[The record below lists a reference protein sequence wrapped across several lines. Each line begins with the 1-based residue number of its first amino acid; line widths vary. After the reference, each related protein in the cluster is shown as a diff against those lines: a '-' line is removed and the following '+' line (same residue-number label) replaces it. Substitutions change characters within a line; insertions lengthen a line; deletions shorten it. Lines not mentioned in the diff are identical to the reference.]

1 MNTSTRIL
9 LVDDEKSIREMLSQV
24 LTEEGHEV
32 TAVGSGEEALE
43 LFLKEPFPLVITD
56 IRMEGMD
63 GIDLLT
69 KIKETNPDTQVVMI
83 TSYASMESVI
93 MALRAGAYDYLIKPF
108 EDLDLVTAA
117 AARAI
122 EKIAFITEN
131 KNLVESLKQG
141 KEELEK
147 INKILGEMAIRDG
160 LTGLYNHRYFYES
173 LNRELV
179 RSRRHGRVFSLVFI
193 DLDHFKNYNDTH
205 GHLEGDKVLRQLAD
219 VFSKRLRQSDL
230 VARYGGD
237 EFIFLLPETDS
248 EGARV
253 VAEDIRRRVGE
264 YPFKGRETQPLAKIT
279 VSIGVATFPE
289 DEEDADALVK
299 KADQALYRA
308 KQGVQDTV
316 R

>member
-1 MNTSTRIL
+1 LGSGSRIL
-9 LVDDEKSIREMLSQV
+9 LVDDEESIREMLSQV
-24 LTEEGHEV
+24 LTEEGHEI
-32 TAVGSGEEALE
+32 TAVESGEEALE
-43 LFLKEPFPLVITD
+43 FFRKEPFPLVITD

-69 KIKETNPDTQVVMI
+69 KIKETNPDTQVIMI

-122 EKIAFITEN
+122 EKIAFISEN
-131 KNLVESLKQG
+131 KNLVESLIHS

-173 LNRELV
+173 LGKELG

-193 DLDHFKNYNDTH
+193 DVDHFKNYNDTH
-205 GHLEGDKVLRQLAD
+205 GHLEGDRVLRHLAD
-219 VFSKRLRQSDL
+219 VFNKRLRGSDL

-237 EFIFLLPETDS
+237 EFVLLLPETDRD
-248 EGARV
+248 GAIV

-264 YPFKGRETQPLAKIT
+264 YPFKGRETQLLAKIT

-308 KQGVQDTV
+308 KQGGQDTV

>member
-1 MNTSTRIL
+1 
-9 LVDDEKSIREMLSQV
+9 VDDEGSIREMLSQV
-24 LTEEGHEV
+24 LIEEGHEV
-32 TAVGSGEEALE
+32 TAVESGEKALE
-43 LFLKEPFPLVITD
+43 LFRKEPFPLVITD

-63 GIDLLT
+63 GIDLLA
-69 KIKETNPDTQVVMI
+69 KIKEISPDAQVIMI
-83 TSYASMESVI
+83 TSYASMETVI
-93 MALRAGAYDYLIKPF
+93 MALRDGAYDYLIKPF

-122 EKIAFITEN
+122 EKIALISEN
-131 KNLVESLKQG
+131 KNLLSSLKQS
-141 KEELEK
+141 KEELERA
-147 INKILGEMAIRDG
+147 NEILGEMAIRDG
-160 LTGLYNHRYFYES
+160 LTNLYNHRYFYEG
-173 LNRELV
+173 LGKEFV
-179 RSRRHGRVFSLVFI
+179 RSRRHGRVFSLVFV

-205 GHLEGDKVLRQLAD
+205 GHLEGDRVLRQLAD
-219 VFSKRLRQSDL
+219 IFNKRMRHSDL

-237 EFIFLLPETDS
+237 EFVLLLPETDR
-248 EGARV
+248 EGAMV

-264 YPFKGRETQPLAKIT
+264 YPFKGKETQPLGKIT

-308 KQGVQDTV
+308 KQGGQDTV